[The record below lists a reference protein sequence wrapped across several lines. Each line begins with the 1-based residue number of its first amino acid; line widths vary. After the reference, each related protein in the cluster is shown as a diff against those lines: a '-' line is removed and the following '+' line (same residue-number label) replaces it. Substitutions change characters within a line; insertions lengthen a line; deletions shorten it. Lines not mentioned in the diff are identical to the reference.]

1 MPGNE
6 IAKDTKASLNKP
18 DERLVYLALRG
29 VFLGPDAHL
38 RNQKKVRDRIQKYKN
53 NAEIKALL
61 QQHSEESIC
70 SIAKLLLE
78 RQIFESSLKAKLCFP
93 EVFDVSPAQSAER
106 EASIAEATK
115 SEADAIRN
123 VAEGRR
129 ALDIAPISSFTDEV
143 KTKGR
148 RDDFWFLSLCIRTI
162 DDCLADEWDDIVHG
176 GQNTAPSLYPA
187 YLAFP
192 SQHRILTEV
201 QALLEKS
208 CFAYGQTTF
217 WEELKRKGWDCPES
231 AELNAWTCV
240 LLEQQAK
247 VNPELVAQRGR
258 PFSEMMNSLNHLRHT
273 AVHRIRVTAN
283 RFYQFIC
290 DAENLSIILGDCESS
305 ERLAGLRRGLQSTID
320 DINRNKDL
328 LESRHVEIM
337 KHLAEERAELLR
349 QEKAAHEYLL
359 AEDKKYQARATAI
372 LESSWKPAKAV
383 AGDNME
389 ELDSNAGDEVSQ
401 DKVNVGSSRSD
412 SRLSMIAGEDDN
424 NALCQWTL
432 GKKKD

>member
-6 IAKDTKASLNKP
+6 IPKDTKASLNRP

-38 RNQKKVRDRIQKYKN
+38 RNQKKVRDRIQKYKD

-61 QQHSEESIC
+61 QQHSEDSIC

-78 RQIFESSLKAKLCFP
+78 RQVFESSLKAKLCFP

-106 EASIAEATK
+106 EASIAEAAK

-123 VAEGRR
+123 VAEGRPV
-129 ALDIAPISSFTDEV
+129 LDIAPIRSFTGEE
-143 KTKGR
+143 KKKGR
-148 RDDFWFLSLCIRTI
+148 RNDFGFLGLCIRTV
-162 DDCLADEWDDIVHG
+162 DDRLADRWDDIVHG
-176 GQNTAPSLYPA
+176 GQNTVPSLCPA

-192 SQHRILTEV
+192 SQHRIMTEV
-201 QALLEKS
+201 QALLERS

-217 WEELKRKGWDCPES
+217 WEELKRRGWDCPES
-231 AELNAWTCV
+231 AELNAWTTV

-247 VNPELVAQRGR
+247 VNHELVAQRGR
-258 PFSEMMNSLNHLRHT
+258 PLSEILNSLSHLRHT

-283 RFYQFIC
+283 RVYQFIC

-305 ERLAGLRRGLQSTID
+305 EHLANLRRGLESTID

-328 LESRHVEIM
+328 LESRHVEILE
-337 KHLAEERAELLR
+337 HLAEERAKLLR
-349 QEKAAHEYLL
+349 QEKAAHEHLL
-359 AEDKKYQARATAI
+359 AEDKKYQARVTAI
-372 LESSWKPAKAV
+372 LESNWKSTTAV
-383 AGDNME
+383 ARDDLE
-389 ELDSNAGDEVSQ
+389 ELDSNAGDGLSQ
-401 DKVNVGSSRSD
+401 DEVNGGSSRSD
-412 SRLSMIAGEDDN
+412 SRLGMVTREDDN
-424 NALCQWTL
+424 RAL
-432 GKKKD
+432 